1 MNRRKELT
9 TVTTALSHCAR
20 TELKFILDRA
30 RVRGEY
36 KLHTEIVTIPDFN
49 FPFNINHPL
58 ILFIFSSIYI
68 HSYIIYF

>member
-36 KLHTEIVTIPDFN
+36 KLHTEIVTIPD
-49 FPFNINHPL
+49 
-58 ILFIFSSIYI
+58 
-68 HSYIIYF
+68 

>member
-9 TVTTALSHCAR
+9 TVTTALSH
-20 TELKFILDRA
+20 ELKFILDRA

-58 ILFIFSSIYI
+58 TLFIFSSIYI

>member
-9 TVTTALSHCAR
+9 TVTTALSH
-20 TELKFILDRA
+20 ELKFILDRA

-49 FPFNINHPL
+49 FNINHPL
-58 ILFIFSSIYI
+58 TLFIFSSIYI